1 MKKLFIDIHKKEKR
15 KIYMKALGKL
25 LWSFVIG
32 GIVMTGCS
40 VGAPGQ
46 NDASVTEIQK
56 EKETSEIKDVHTHY

>member
-1 MKKLFIDIHKKEKR
+1 
-15 KIYMKALGKL
+15 MKALGKL